1 MVWNGLTSTMFL
13 AAIASFRPSWPVA
26 AIYAVL
32 LVGGFFQSLQFTAY
46 NTIAYADIDRARMSS
61 ATSFYTTFQQ
71 LMLTLGIC
79 LAAAALSVSLAATGH
94 AQPLLSDYSA
104 AFVAVA
110 VVSLAASPTC
120 ARLPRDAGDE
130 LSGRTSRAPPTAVPA
145 ASGVTP
151 GDVEQ
156 GAAG

>member
-1 MVWNGLTSTMFL
+1 M
-13 AAIASFRPSWPVA
+13 ASFRPSWPTA
-26 AIYAVL
+26 ALYGVL

-46 NTIAYADIDRARMSS
+46 NTIAYADIDRARMSA

-79 LAAAALSVSLAATGH
+79 LAAATLAASLAVTGH

-110 VVSLAASPTC
+110 LVSLAASPTC

-130 LSGRTSRAPPTAVPA
+130 LSGHDVPA
-145 ASGVTP
+145 TPKPAQVVEVSGNGWGRGGPALASP
-151 GDVEQ
+151 DRK
-156 GAAG
+156 A